1 MKITVFTANQ
11 SRHNYLVNLLSNISE
26 ELFVIQENIAISS
39 PTIPRDY
46 PVTET
51 MKKYFSNV
59 IDAQKKLFGNTYIN
73 RKNKNIRIHQLE
85 LGELNKCSLKISN
98 NFLNSNIYIVFGS
111 SYIKG
116 ELVQFLVKKKAINIH
131 MGISPYY
138 RGADCNF
145 WALYDGNSHL
155 VGSTI
160 HFLSKGLD
168 SGSIL
173 YHALSEK
180 VSDPFL
186 YPMSTVKSAFY
197 SLLTKIK
204 DQSIFKIK
212 EQTQDKS
219 KQLRYS
225 KKMEFTDKVVKE
237 FLNKKINM
245 TKEIDL
251 SLFKDPYLLKKE
263 KFCI

>member
-11 SRHNYLVNLLSNISE
+11 SRHNYLINILSNISD
-26 ELFVIQENIAISS
+26 ELFVVQENMTIASG
-39 PTIPRDY
+39 TIPSNY
-46 PVTET
+46 PNTET
-51 MKKYFSNV
+51 MKKYFLNV
-59 IDAQKKLFGNTYIN
+59 MNAQKKIFGNPDIK
-73 RKNKNIRIHQLE
+73 RKNKKIKILP
-85 LGELNKCSLKISN
+85 LKFGELNRCSLKILNYFLDSN
-98 NFLNSNIYIVFGS
+98 VYIVFGS

-116 ELVQFLVKKKAINIH
+116 KLVDFLVQNKAINIH

-138 RGADCNF
+138 RGSDCNF

-160 HFLSKGLD
+160 HLISKGLD
-168 SGSIL
+168 SGSML

-180 VSDPFL
+180 VSDPFI
-186 YPMSTVKSAFY
+186 YSMSTVKSAFY
-197 SLLTKIK
+197 SLLSRIK

-212 EQTQDKS
+212 GQAQDKS
-219 KQLRYS
+219 KELRYS
-225 KKMEFTDKVVKE
+225 KKVEFTDKVVKK

-245 TKEIDL
+245 SKEIDL